1 MPRPGPRAVSARTAP
16 TPAYRAAVLG
26 RVLLAALG
34 GYAVA
39 ALATG
44 LFALVLPMPRSEA
57 VTTATLLSFAVMV
70 AVVVA
75 VFAARSLARAAAL
88 VLGLGAP
95 LAGGLWLAG
104 AFAG

>member
-104 AFAG
+104 AFTG